1 MFKHKLLL
9 LLILSF
15 CGQFALAHPP
25 GLSSAEITLG
35 ANQVNAV
42 LTFAIQDIEAFN
54 PMDSDQ
60 DAEVTPAEMDA
71 AKPAIAQ
78 WVAEQFVLSVDNV
91 VLKANA
97 VGKVSFDQQNNAQVQ
112 FLFNHPTAQQLNVQ
126 SRVLSKLPAGHKQY
140 LTLKNQ
146 SGQILL
152 EKMLTQEDNNVSL
165 HIPAANAATTTEA
178 QSHTFSDF
186 LALGIEHILT
196 GYDHLLF
203 LFSLLVVT
211 RSFWPALKI
220 ITFFTLAHSITLGLA
235 SFNLVELPGSVVEPL
250 IAITIIYVALEN
262 LWRGDNPKGRE
273 WLTFFFGLIHGFGF
287 ASVLR
292 EMNIGAS
299 DGGIM
304 LPLFSFNLGV
314 ELGQISVAA
323 VILPLIWWLHKR
335 PSIGQKL
342 TPAGSVLAGLAG
354 CFWLVQRTLLA

>member
-1 MFKHKLLL
+1 MFNPKLLL
-9 LLILSF
+9 FLTLVFS
-15 CGQFALAHPP
+15 GQLALAHPP

-35 ANQVNAV
+35 ATDIKAT

-78 WVAEQFVLSVDNV
+78 WVAEQFVLYVDNAV
-91 VLKANA
+91 IKTDA

-112 FLFNHPTAQQLNVQ
+112 LQFTPSAAQQLSLESQ
-126 SRVLSKLPAGHKQY
+126 VLSKLPAGHKQY
-140 LTLKNQ
+140 LTIKNHN
-146 SGQILL
+146 GQILL
-152 EKMLTQEDNNVSL
+152 EKMLTQEDSHVNL
-165 HIPAANAATTTEA
+165 QIPAANAATASEP
-178 QSHTFSDF
+178 QSHTFTDF

-211 RSFWPALKI
+211 RSFLPALKI

-314 ELGQISVAA
+314 ELGQISVASI
-323 VILPLIWWLHKR
+323 ILPLIWWLHKR
-335 PSIGQKL
+335 PAIGSKL

-354 CFWLVQRTLLA
+354 CFWLVERTLLN